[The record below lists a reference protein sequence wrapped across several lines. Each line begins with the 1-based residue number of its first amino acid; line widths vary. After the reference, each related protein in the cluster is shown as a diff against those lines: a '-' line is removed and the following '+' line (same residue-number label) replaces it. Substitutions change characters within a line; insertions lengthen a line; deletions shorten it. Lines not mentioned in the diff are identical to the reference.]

1 MNDFLNRIL
10 VATDGSEDAELAI
23 RAVVDLADGTG
34 SELHV
39 IHAWR
44 RVLPAATYSSAV
56 DDYAY
61 RVYEQHAVEL
71 LGEQVR
77 LVEDKGGTVTGAHL
91 REGRPAGAI
100 AGLAEELDVD
110 LLVLGSRGLGAV
122 ERLVT
127 GSVSEGVVH
136 LATCPTLL
144 MRGGEGAWPPSRIV
158 VGDDSSEESEK
169 AGRLAVNLGRLFG
182 RRALLVRVYPPQT
195 TYKSARV
202 FNADMTPKP
211 LEEMDEPLKRRAV
224 QLAWRRDAQREE
236 MRPEIKAA
244 TGDPAAVLQ
253 EIADEGEGTTLV
265 AVGSRGLG
273 TVRRFALGSVST
285 AVLRAV
291 DGPVLIVPPPKG
303 ESR

>member
-23 RAVVDLADGTG
+23 RAAVDLADGTG

-39 IHAWR
+39 VHAWR
-44 RVLPAATYSSAV
+44 RVLPAATYSPAV
-56 DDYAY
+56 DDDS
-61 RVYEQHAVEL
+61 RVYEQHAMEL
-71 LGEQVR
+71 LDEQVK
-77 LVEDKGGTVTGAHL
+77 LVENKGGTVVAAHL
-91 REGRPAGAI
+91 REGRSADAI
-100 AGLAEELDVD
+100 AGLAEEFDVD

-122 ERLVT
+122 ERLIT

-136 LATCPTLL
+136 LATCPTLM

-158 VGDDSSEESEK
+158 VGDDSSEEAER
-169 AGRLAVNLGRLFG
+169 AGRLAVNIGRLFG

-195 TYKSARV
+195 AYRATRV

-211 LEEMDEPLKRRAV
+211 LEELDESLKRRAV
-224 QLAWRRDAQREE
+224 QLAWRRDVRREE
-236 MRPEIKAA
+236 MRPKIKAA

-253 EIADEGEGTTLV
+253 KVADESEGTTLV

-273 TVRRFALGSVST
+273 AVRRFALGSVST
-285 AVLRAV
+285 DVLRAV
-291 DGPVLIVPPPKG
+291 DGPILIVPPPKR